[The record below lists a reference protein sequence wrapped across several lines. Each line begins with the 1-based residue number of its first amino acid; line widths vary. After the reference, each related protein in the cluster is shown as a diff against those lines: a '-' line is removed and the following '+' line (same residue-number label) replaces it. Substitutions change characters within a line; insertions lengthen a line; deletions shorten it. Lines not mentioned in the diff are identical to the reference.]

1 VASIETIN
9 LDNLIG
15 REVGTSTLVKELAR
29 GASAVVF
36 VAYQRT
42 LKRQIAVKLL
52 PRSLLNPFAVECFRQ
67 EAEASAF
74 LSHPN
79 IISVYEAGET
89 EDFLFIAMQL
99 VKGRSVLDLIKM
111 ARNYVLPSRRFLP
124 IKTTIEIT
132 GRVLDALDYAHR
144 EGIVHR
150 DIKPANVL
158 IETHTKRPLIADF
171 GIATTTRA
179 QQQDLSKIAGTPTYM
194 ASEQIL
200 NKPVDGRVDIYA
212 VGTVLFE
219 MLVTNLPMP
228 RCRSMGELF
237 QQRLHLKER
246 FFKKKPSEL
255 NPMLHRDMDEIVF
268 RALAHDPDKRYAT
281 CGEFREA
288 LEAYWDNHMK
298 K

>member
-1 VASIETIN
+1 MASIGTMN

-15 REVGTSTLVKELAR
+15 REVGTSILVKELAR

-52 PRSLLNPFAVECFRQ
+52 PRSLLTPFAVECFRQ
-67 EAEASAF
+67 EAEASGF

-89 EDFLFIAMQL
+89 EDFLFLAMQL
-99 VKGRSVLDLIKM
+99 VKGRSLLDLIKM
-111 ARNYVLPSRRFLP
+111 ARNHVLPSRRFLP

-132 GRVLDALDYAHR
+132 ARVLDALDYAHR

-179 QQQDLSKIAGTPTYM
+179 QHQDSLKIAGTPTYM
-194 ASEQIL
+194 APEQIL
-200 NKPVDGRVDIYA
+200 SNPVDGRVDMYA
-212 VGTVLFE
+212 VGIVLFE
-219 MLVTNLPMP
+219 MLVSNLPMP
-228 RCRSMGELF
+228 RYRSMGELF
-237 QQRLHLKER
+237 QQRLRLKER

-268 RALAHDPDKRYAT
+268 RALAHDPDNRYAT
-281 CGEFREA
+281 CGKFREA
-288 LEAYWDNHMK
+288 LEAYRDNHVK
-298 K
+298 N